1 MSKMEHEP
9 IASNSIMEQIQILI
23 KPPPPEEDV
32 KVVQKPS
39 VTKHPYYRRPGRGH
53 NHDSCDACNEGGNLL
68 CCDRCPSSFHLQ
80 CHDPPLNE
88 EDIPSGQW
96 LCHNC
101 RMTSKPLSSSKAS
114 SVERAA
120 AAGLKSLAG
129 GEQSSEQSRPN
140 TPDLEIIPP
149 KVRSLRNR
157 SSSRTSVSSELATE
171 KNAAL
176 TAEKLSTGIA
186 KALEANKKPN
196 PLYELIKAA
205 STLNPKQFELPK
217 ELELHTQFPGNDK
230 IEPIKNGTNKKP
242 GVRRNSKP
250 NELDSQGLVPL
261 PAKTCFYCRKSCKK
275 APLVACDYCP
285 LFFHQDCLDPP
296 MTVLPAGLWMC
307 PNHPETFADWHMLD
321 SISATERVKLWNKF
335 SVPFDHEVVKTEFF
349 RRVHTRNP
357 PFRVK
362 LARSRFVDT
371 IQIPPMVQY
380 LYDNPPKLLPSMRD
394 AYRCSNVY
402 RRKRMSPPLPDV
414 VSLESDN
421 VRQKVAE
428 SVREQLEAMKC
439 AREKL
444 REVQILT
451 DCEDLLG
458 FDEESDNTPETI
470 SSAAANKE
478 NSTKETKKP
487 AKKAGKK
494 QKANNPQQETNSE
507 DDDDDES
514 CDSDDADEK
523 PEKKIDISEG
533 ATQLTGAKIDY
544 ELKYLDVDIIKKLA
558 FQRLQQIITDNTD
571 LVVQYQNR
579 SAAKRIRELIR
590 DNEKAPTVLPSQILG
605 PEDLHRLSIM
615 FTEEKNQADIDKYE
629 NYKPKQKTDQEK
641 CVEIAT
647 RLEPQIA
654 RSQIRTRAVLTPL
667 GNLLEEDKWFTK
679 IDLSE
684 SVYMKYRNFTVGS
697 GSNNDL
703 CLDSVG
709 SCRRVCP
716 KHAAIFY
723 DDLSKHYELINY
735 SEHGTEVNGQLYTC
749 DFREVEPSPAR
760 QYKNITMDLHKKVQE
775 ILDKRRGIKRKNYVL
790 DENARM
796 AGPIKPECKC
806 NNAPPSPMIN
816 GCWEGSAILTHG
828 SLIRF
833 GCLAFVFSVPDFEK
847 YSLHG

>member
-1 MSKMEHEP
+1 MSKMDHEP

-23 KPPPPEEDV
+23 KPPPPEEDA

-68 CCDRCPSSFHLQ
+68 CCDKCPSSFHLQ

-101 RMTSKPLSSSKAS
+101 RMTSKGLSSKAS
-114 SVERAA
+114 SVERIAQS
-120 AAGLKSLAG
+120 GLKILATG
-129 GEQSSEQSRPN
+129 DHSAEQSRSN
-140 TPDLEIIPP
+140 TPDVEIIPP
-149 KVRSLRNR
+149 KIRSLRNR
-157 SSSRTSVSSELATE
+157 STSRTSVSSESANIDKST
-171 KNAAL
+171 AGAG
-176 TAEKLSTGIA
+176 TAEKISTGLSIA
-186 KALEANKKPN
+186 FDSNKKPN

-230 IEPIKNGTNKKP
+230 VEPIKNGNNKKP

-275 APLVACDYCP
+275 APLVACDYCT
-285 LFFHQDCLDPP
+285 LFYHQDCLDPP
-296 MTVLPAGLWMC
+296 MTVLPSGLWMC

-335 SVPFDHEVVKTEFF
+335 SAPFDHEVVKTEFF

-357 PFRVK
+357 PFRIK
-362 LARSRFVDT
+362 SARTRFVDA
-371 IQIPPMVQY
+371 IQIPPMIQY
-380 LYDNPPKLLPSMRD
+380 LYDNPPKLLPSLRD

-402 RRKRMSPPLPDV
+402 RRKRISPPLPDIV
-414 VSLESDN
+414 CLESEN
-421 VRQKVAE
+421 VKQKVAE
-428 SVREQLEAMKC
+428 SVREQLEAMQL

-451 DCEDLLG
+451 DAEELLG
-458 FDEESDNTPETI
+458 FDEETDNSPEV
-470 SSAAANKE
+470 ANKE
-478 NSTKETKKP
+478 NSRKDVKKP
-487 AKKAGKK
+487 AKKPSKK
-494 QKANNPQQETNSE
+494 QIKAVDIQSE
-507 DDDDDES
+507 NDDNDLS
-514 CDSDDADEK
+514 DSDEDTIKIEK
-523 PEKKIDISEG
+523 SAEEKEETKEI
-533 ATQLTGAKIDY
+533 TGEKIDY

-590 DNEKAPTVLPSQILG
+590 ENEKTSTVLPSQILG
-605 PEDLHRLSIM
+605 PEDLHRLSLM
-615 FTEEKNQADIDKYE
+615 FTEDKNLSDIDKYE
-629 NYKPKQKTDQEK
+629 NYKPKLKTDTEK
-641 CVEIAT
+641 TLEIAI

-654 RSQIRTRAVLTPL
+654 RSQIRARAVITPL
-667 GNLLEEDKWFTK
+667 GNLLEEDNWFTK
-679 IDLSE
+679 IDLNQSIF
-684 SVYMKYRNFTVGS
+684 MQYRSFSVGS
-697 GSNNDL
+697 GSSSNL

-709 SCRRVCP
+709 RCRRVSP

-723 DDLSKHYELINY
+723 DNLSKHYELINY

-749 DFREVEPSPAR
+749 DFRDVEPSPAK
-760 QYKNITMDLHKKVQE
+760 QYKNITMDIHKKVQE
-775 ILDKRRGIKRKNYVL
+775 ILDKRRGIKRKNFVL

-796 AGPIKPECKC
+796 AAPVKPECKC
-806 NNAPPSPMIN
+806 SNAPLTPMIK
-816 GCWEGSAILTHG
+816 GSWEGSAILTHG
-828 SLIRF
+828 TLIRF
-833 GCLAFVFSVPDFEK
+833 GCLAFVFSIPDFEK
-847 YSLHG
+847 YTIQKKENN